1 MQSDYNDLTV
11 VKLKALC
18 KEQNLPISGRKSELI
33 ERLIANDNSKYD
45 NEEEIEQTTEEGT
58 EEKKKFKCI
67 ECSTVLRVPLTY
79 KGMISCPTCS
89 TRQEVGEE
97 VKDHP
102 LDSFEFTAE
111 QIGTALMIS
120 GILLFALAMW
130 LIVSGWNIWLECE
143 WDNLSLS
150 EYEDLGCGEGSF
162 TNTLFTSCC
171 VLIPLGF
178 LIGMFGYNYSESKQ
192 VGLQGQVNHA
202 TGITMPSQAPKRS
215 PLVGAIQ
222 ATAVGY
228 GIGIVTLIGIVL
240 IVIVLILVLILF
252 IAASY

>member
-1 MQSDYNDLTV
+1 MKSDYDGLTV

-33 ERLIANDNSKYD
+33 ERLIANDNSKHEFD
-45 NEEEIEQTTEEGT
+45 EEVEHTTGEGA

-97 VKDHP
+97 MKDHP
-102 LDSFEFTAE
+102 LDSFEFTVE

-130 LIVSGWNIWLECE
+130 LIVSGWNFWLECE
-143 WDNLSLS
+143 WDNLSPS

-162 TNTLFTSCC
+162 INTIFTSCC
-171 VLIPLGF
+171 ILIPLGF

-192 VGLQGQVNHA
+192 VGLQGQFNHG
-202 TGITMPSQAPKRS
+202 TGTTMPSQAPVRS
-215 PLVGAIQ
+215 PFVGAIQ

-240 IVIVLILVLILF
+240 AVVVLLFILVLL

>member
-102 LDSFEFTAE
+102 LKQGHSEGYPFMRNS
-111 QIGTALMIS
+111 LK
-120 GILLFALAMW
+120 GIQWVQHRAM
-130 LIVSGWNIWLECE
+130 
-143 WDNLSLS
+143 
-150 EYEDLGCGEGSF
+150 
-162 TNTLFTSCC
+162 
-171 VLIPLGF
+171 
-178 LIGMFGYNYSESKQ
+178 
-192 VGLQGQVNHA
+192 
-202 TGITMPSQAPKRS
+202 
-215 PLVGAIQ
+215 
-222 ATAVGY
+222 
-228 GIGIVTLIGIVL
+228 
-240 IVIVLILVLILF
+240 
-252 IAASY
+252 ASTICFCTCSS